1 MDLQEI
7 QDKLN
12 ILLGGTERKIVFWYD
27 DDAAYADPSA
37 ALSRTSSSAQGQFR
51 LYPEHLLHLCL
62 DALAGHR
69 DVREHQG
76 FREKLLPFP
85 SDRMPR
91 QRAKRHYRLFRGSGH
106 SALRIF
112 P

>member
-1 MDLQEI
+1 MEYAVITGAASGMGKIYANSLASKGFGLCMIDINEKGLAEVERELQE
-7 QDKLN
+7 
-12 ILLGGTERKIVFWYD
+12 LLGTQCPRI
-27 DDAAYADPSA
+27 
-37 ALSRTSSSAQGQFR
+37 
-51 LYPEHLLHLCL
+51 
-62 DALAGHR
+62 
-69 DVREHQG
+69 VREHQG